1 MSQQEQR
8 IAREEARLQISETLA
23 TATTLHSEGING
35 KRPIGDY
42 LEYLRLVKAC
52 HDRTS
57 DVDNL
62 SIQLID
68 EFLNKIE
75 KLNVPTS
82 GRMFIKQWGTQILY
96 EKLKATNKLDEYISK
111 LRTFKLDKQVEF
123 ERRQEKWNG
132 DRRDNID
139 LFNVS
144 IQSKILLPY
153 RKRQAEMEYEVFL
166 NSSPM
171 AIRKWIADDDDDDD
185 GARCLDNHDIDGA
198 DVLAEDESSANQQT
212 SHLLP
217 KHQHR
222 HHHDYQDSE
231 LSKKW
236 KSIRESVKDLD
247 VKDTS
252 AKSTHT
258 SYKSFLK
265 KFSNYC
271 MREGF
276 PTTEKLC
283 FAKKVRGKL
292 ILDPVAEDAILGF
305 FMDLILLLKDGKLN
319 WGEKSARAMVQS
331 IQYLVKRHM
340 NKYFKNEDENFFKGR
355 IWHFAAVREFLKA
368 VVEKE
373 GKIITFKVGERGVR
387 VMTGFR
393 DVHSEIHEDIGTDA
407 LPSLVLS
414 TNEEQIP

>member
-1 MSQQEQR
+1 MSQQVQR
-8 IAREEARLQISETLA
+8 IAREEARLHISETLA
-23 TATTLHSEGING
+23 TATTLHSEGVNG
-35 KRPIGDY
+35 KRAIGDY
-42 LEYLRLVKAC
+42 LEYLQLVKAC

-57 DVDNL
+57 DVDNV

-75 KLNVPTS
+75 NLNVPAS
-82 GRMFIKQWGTQILY
+82 GRIFIKQWGTQILY
-96 EKLKATNKLDEYISK
+96 EKLKAMNKLDEYISK

-144 IQSKILLPY
+144 IQSEILLPY
-153 RKRQAEMEYEVFL
+153 RKRRAEMEYEVFL

-222 HHHDYQDSE
+222 HHHDCQDSE
-231 LSKKW
+231 LSKKR

-247 VKDTS
+247 VKDTL

-258 SYKSFLK
+258 AYKPFLL
-265 KFSNYC
+265 KFNNYC
-271 MREGF
+271 KRKVF
-276 PTTEKLC
+276 PETDKLC
-283 FAKKVRGKL
+283 FSKMVRGKL
-292 ILDPVAEDAILGF
+292 ILDPVAEDAILGY
-305 FMDLILLLKDGKLN
+305 FMDLILMLRDEKLN
-319 WGEKSARAMVQS
+319 LGEKSARAMVQS
-331 IQYLVKRHM
+331 IQYLIKRYM
-340 NKYFKNEDENFFKGR
+340 NKYFINEDENFCKGR
-355 IWHFAAVREFLKA
+355 IWHFAAV
-368 VVEKE
+368 
-373 GKIITFKVGERGVR
+373 
-387 VMTGFR
+387 
-393 DVHSEIHEDIGTDA
+393 
-407 LPSLVLS
+407 
-414 TNEEQIP
+414 